1 MGAASH
7 DDRIVPAK
15 RRLSLELK
23 KTASIVH
30 PHTERERESEKNQKF
45 SKEEEEE
52 EINDLY
58 GGHERAWHRGRS
70 SDVWPVLLAPLSS
83 RLG

>member
-30 PHTERERESEKNQKF
+30 PHRERERERARKTKNFQK
-45 SKEEEEE
+45 KKKKKK
-52 EINDLY
+52 
-58 GGHERAWHRGRS
+58 R
-70 SDVWPVLLAPLSS
+70 
-83 RLG
+83 